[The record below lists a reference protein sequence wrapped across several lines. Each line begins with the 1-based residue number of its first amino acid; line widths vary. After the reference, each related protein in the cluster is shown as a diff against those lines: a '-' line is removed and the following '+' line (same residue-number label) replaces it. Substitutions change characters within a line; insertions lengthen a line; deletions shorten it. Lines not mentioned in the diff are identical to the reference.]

1 MKIKRFVLAMVTAVL
16 LVPQPAVA
24 QVEIPDTIH
33 GKGFFIGQLNL
44 AKHIMDF
51 FLDKR
56 DASNAAK
63 LDSNYIGYYPEK
75 LMFSSGLA
83 QSGGWLS
90 IQDDD
95 SSFKLGSDISRS
107 LSLRACYRGLAMVFA
122 LNPFNMFGNTD
133 SEFDISFY
141 GDKLLLDFVYQ
152 NSTSL
157 SGTYTG
163 TYTPA
168 NEKDEEEEYSLDVGF
183 LNRRTL
189 SFGTMYVFNSRRF
202 SYAAAFDQTCIQKR
216 SCGSLLLGAHYLY
229 NRLRIDMDF
238 LDNIY
243 M

>member
-1 MKIKRFVLAMVTAVL
+1 MVTAVL

-75 LMFSSGLA
+75 LMFSGGLA

-141 GDKLLLDFVYQ
+141 GICCLYD
-152 NSTSL
+152 
-157 SGTYTG
+157 
-163 TYTPA
+163 
-168 NEKDEEEEYSLDVGF
+168 
-183 LNRRTL
+183 RRHDR
-189 SFGTMYVFNSRRF
+189 GW
-202 SYAAAFDQTCIQKR
+202 
-216 SCGSLLLGAHYLY
+216 
-229 NRLRIDMDF
+229 
-238 LDNIY
+238 
-243 M
+243 